1 MTQPLRNR
9 SRLMLGCGSAA
20 LALALVL
27 TPDRAAAQ
35 GIRASGS
42 IVTGSA
48 EINIVDSSTTQ
59 IDILS
64 PTAVIDWTPDVDN
77 NGDALDFL
85 RTGATAI
92 FRAAQGDNFAVLNRI
107 LPTSNNNIAV
117 IDGTVIGQVFD
128 STGAVVSGGF
138 VAFYSPTGILVGD
151 TASFDVG
158 SLLLTTLD
166 TTASSFE
173 SFASG
178 GTLTLSGQPGSTA
191 RVQINQGA
199 QIAATRENSFFA
211 VVAAD
216 VQMLALRGST
226 AAMPML
232 QGRP

>member
-35 GIRASGS
+35 GIQASGS

-48 EINIVDSSTTQ
+48 EINIVDSTTTQ
-59 IDILS
+59 VDILS
-64 PTAVIDWTPDVDN
+64 PTAVIDWSPIIDS
-77 NGDALDFL
+77 NGVAFDFL

-107 LPTSNNNIAV
+107 LPSPNNNIAV
-117 IDGTVIGQVFD
+117 LNGNVIGQVRD
-128 STGAVVSGGF
+128 GTGAFVSGGF

-173 SFASG
+173 SFTSG

-199 QIAATRENSFFA
+199 QITATRENSFFA
-211 VVAAD
+211 VVRPTCRC
-216 VQMLALRGST
+216 LAPR
-226 AAMPML
+226 
-232 QGRP
+232 